1 MDYSHVLASLQLKC
15 SGGKKE
21 YELSL
26 SEPFILSFS
35 FLFWR
40 KEHNNMQIAVL
51 IIGKQN
57 YARQRLLTSSHS
69 VQCASISR
77 EELKAVPLQVKESGA
92 TEEKLED
99 RA

>member
-1 MDYSHVLASLQLKC
+1 
-15 SGGKKE
+15 
-21 YELSL
+21 
-26 SEPFILSFS
+26 
-35 FLFWR
+35 
-40 KEHNNMQIAVL
+40 MQIAVL

-57 YARQRLLTSSHS
+57 DARQCLLTSSHS

-99 RA
+99 HA